1 MALAHYRLNMRGDH
15 TAHETIGFDSI
26 PPDSVINAAIESWA
40 LSVTDGAASRDVRW
54 SLHDGQG
61 ILRYGW
67 RDADG
72 AFSSLPDSPR
82 LKGGDR

>member
-1 MALAHYRLNMRGDH
+1 MAPAHFILTMRGDH
-15 TAHETIGFDSI
+15 TAWKTIGFDSI
-26 PPDSVINAAIESWA
+26 PPDSVIDAAIESWA

-54 SLHDGQG
+54 SLHDGQR

-67 RDADG
+67 READG

-82 LKGGDR
+82 LKGGAQ